1 MISQKLKLNQV
12 MSWKVQLN
20 QIVTFRKVT
29 LSWIMF
35 QKVQIHQI
43 IYWTVPII
51 QGGTGDVPKDEK
63 KNIRPGRG
71 VQPLDYRQSQ
81 RIVLNAKPVQLTRGM
96 LWVEKVK

>member
-1 MISQKLKLNQV
+1 MESTAEPDSNIQEGNTELDYVPEGADTSDNLLDGTDHLD
-12 MSWKVQLN
+12 KV
-20 QIVTFRKVT
+20 
-29 LSWIMF
+29 
-35 QKVQIHQI
+35 
-43 IYWTVPII
+43 